1 MWYTIEAVSVTI
13 KSFHDWRW
21 FLVCMPALID
31 MTASLSW
38 YIMFDQRANEEFPIV
53 HDALTDFQCVS
64 FLLISNLIK
73 NLNFNFPGGIFHFL
87 EGFTLLY
94 LPFFTYLLKVT
105 SESLLSNPLKTIKQL
120 FLFIAFIWK
129 QFLMDDGT
137 LPFNSW
143 LRKRQFLIFKICLSR
158 IRICTIANEHI

>member
-1 MWYTIEAVSVTI
+1 MWYTIEASVCDYQIVSWLKMILSVYA
-13 KSFHDWRW
+13 SSYWHDCILFMVHRVRPESQWRIPHCSRCTYW
-21 FLVCMPALID
+21 LSVC
-31 MTASLSW
+31 
-38 YIMFDQRANEEFPIV
+38 
-53 HDALTDFQCVS
+53 
-64 FLLISNLIK
+64 FLLAHLQ
-73 NLNFNFPGGIFHFL
+73 FNKKFKFQFSCGILHFL

-158 IRICTIANEHI
+158 IRICAIANEHI